1 MVNRSCD
8 PTDDPDGE
16 ALGPLLG
23 YVARR
28 LQTELQVHLQPL
40 GLRARHVVALTVL
53 RDFGERS
60 QSELTEALKIHA
72 TRTVALLNEL
82 ESQGLAERRRSPHD
96 RRRHSIAITQ
106 AGNEQLAKCELIS
119 ARLETKMFDLDAGQ
133 RTELHKLLVR
143 CAVTAAG
150 GSESPAAETRA
161 VQHT

>member
-1 MVNRSCD
+1 MVNRACD
-8 PTDDPDGE
+8 LTDDPPGE

-28 LQTELQVHLQPL
+28 LQTELQIQLRAL
-40 GLRARHVVALTVL
+40 GLRARHVIALSVL

-106 AGNEQLAKCELIS
+106 AGCEQLAKCEQIS
-119 ARLETKMFDLDAGQ
+119 ARLESKMFDLDAGQ
-133 RTELHKLLVR
+133 RTKLHKLLVH

-150 GSESPAAETRA
+150 SSESPAADPLA
-161 VQHT
+161 VLPN